1 MFQLTSNFAILL
13 TVGLWI
19 YLPMMIWRHVIGSL
33 SSSGIWV
40 YVHVGVLTYFN
51 AMLNAIELFSVKLI
65 SVVVLKRPLPVLD
78 DLMVRFMTMANL
90 LIALM
95 LTMTH
100 CSSDKYY
107 KIMAKLLSE
116 PEFTAHFSPLNSM

>member
-1 MFQLTSNFAILL
+1 
-13 TVGLWI
+13 
-19 YLPMMIWRHVIGSL
+19 MMIWRHVIGSL